1 MAKDGVESHP
11 EILRIQMTDVA
22 SISGFVPM
30 KFRQNRVRL
39 FLAGRG
45 MPRYDR
51 GLAVVAQDN
60 VRRAILK
67 EVDRPGAVN
76 VGLIEQVVRYSL
88 DHGYHVV
95 LASCTPTTTATCFDG
110 FSAT

>member
-22 SISGFVPM
+22 SISGFMPM

-45 MPRYDR
+45 MPRACSR
-51 GLAVVAQDN
+51 P
-60 VRRAILK
+60 IL
-67 EVDRPGAVN
+67 RIA
-76 VGLIEQVVRYSL
+76 
-88 DHGYHVV
+88 
-95 LASCTPTTTATCFDG
+95 ATAT
-110 FSAT
+110 A